1 MPARRTALTSIG
13 TGSYVHIKLRPIG
26 LIKQFAEDKE
36 MEAETGL
43 TSRQLIIVLGIPAEL
58 KMISF
63 VNGTRTGL
71 DDELHEGD
79 EVKLVTLATGG

>member
-1 MPARRTALTSIG
+1 
-13 TGSYVHIKLRPIG
+13 VHIRVRPIG
-26 LIKQFAEDKE
+26 LVKQFVEDQE
-36 MEAETGL
+36 REAETGL
-43 TSRQLIIVLGIPAEL
+43 TPRQLVTILGIPPEL